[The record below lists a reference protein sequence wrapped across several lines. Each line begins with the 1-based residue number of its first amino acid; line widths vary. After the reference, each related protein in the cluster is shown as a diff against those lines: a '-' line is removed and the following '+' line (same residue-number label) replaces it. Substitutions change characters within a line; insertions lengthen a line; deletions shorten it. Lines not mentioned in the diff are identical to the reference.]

1 MVIIMS
7 SERTVATVLAD
18 YLRQAGIAHVF
29 GYPGESV
36 VDFMEA
42 ARDAGPAMVAAVR
55 EASAAFMAEGAAMR
69 TGRIGACLST
79 LGPGSTALLNGVAGA
94 NLDRVPLLAVSGQV
108 ESSREQYWTHQLVD
122 QGRLF
127 APVTKLAARL
137 EPGSADTVLRK
148 ALRTAT
154 AERPGAVHLTVTT
167 DTFGMT
173 AGGSG
178 NGGTVPPLAR
188 AAATLDFYGEEPL
201 RQLRAA
207 RRPVLLAGGGAVRCG
222 AETALAD
229 LASRAGLPVVVGAM
243 AKGVLSED
251 HPYFAGVLDMAGHQ
265 VIWGLLASADLII
278 TAGFDPVELITPW
291 RLDVPVL
298 HVDTTPNTDQV
309 YPAAVEV
316 VGNVAAALSWLLA
329 SWQGEPRWSEAE
341 VAAHRAALRDG
352 WQAGYAAGRL
362 NPSEV
367 VTTVRS
373 AAPSG
378 TVVTTDVGSHKI
390 MAGQAW
396 TAYAPR
402 ETLIT
407 NGLSAMGF
415 GLPAAIGAAISR
427 PDDPVV
433 CLTGDGGFAMTA
445 TELSVAARLGLGL
458 VVVVFSDGSLNRIE
472 LHQSSL
478 GYPLTATAVDRID
491 IPSLAESLGCDGVRT
506 DSVSGLEKALASA
519 FADGRV
525 RPLVIEARIDT
536 SQYAAQF

>member
-1 MVIIMS
+1 MD
-7 SERTVATVLAD
+7 SERTVATALAG
-18 YLRQAGIAHVF
+18 YLRQAGVTHVF

-79 LGPGSTALLNGVAGA
+79 LGPGSTALLNGVTSAT
-94 NLDRVPLLAVSGQV
+94 LDRVPLLAVSGQV
-108 ESSREQYWTHQLVD
+108 DSSREQYWTHQIVD

-148 ALRTAT
+148 ALRTTT

-167 DTFGMT
+167 DAFGMRVGGPGSDGT
-173 AGGSG
+173 A
-178 NGGTVPPLAR
+178 PPLSP

-201 RQLRAA
+201 RQLRGA
-207 RRPVLLAGGGAVRCG
+207 RRPVLLAGAGAVRCDAG
-222 AETALAD
+222 AALAD
-229 LASRAGLPVVVGAM
+229 LAERAGMPVVVGAM

-251 HPYFAGVLDMAGHQ
+251 HPCFAGVLDMAGHR
-265 VIWGLLASADLII
+265 VIWDLLGSADLIV
-278 TAGFDPVELITPW
+278 TAGFDAVELITPW
-291 RLDVPVL
+291 RLGVPVL

-316 VGNVAAALSWLLA
+316 VGNVAAALSCLA
-329 SWQGEPRWSEAE
+329 AWWEGAPRWTEAE
-341 VAAHRAALRDG
+341 VAAHRAALRQG

-367 VTTVRS
+367 VTTVRA

-396 TAYAPR
+396 TAFAPR

-415 GLPAAIGAAISR
+415 GLPAAIGAAVSGA
-427 PDDPVV
+427 DPVV

-445 TELSVAARLGLGL
+445 TELTVAARLGLGL

-472 LHQSSL
+472 LHQAAL
-478 GYPLTATAVDRID
+478 RYPLTATAVDRAD
-491 IPSLAESLGCDGVRT
+491 IPALAESLGCDGMRA
-506 DSVSGLEKALASA
+506 DSVAGLEKALSSA
-519 FADGRV
+519 FVAGRV
-525 RPLVIEARIDT
+525 RPLVIEARIGT

>member
-1 MVIIMS
+1 MD
-7 SERTVATVLAD
+7 SERTVAAALAH
-18 YLRQAGIAHVF
+18 YLRQAGVTRVF

-42 ARDAGPAMVAAVR
+42 ARDGGPAIIAAVR

-69 TGRIGACLST
+69 TGGIGTCLST
-79 LGPGSTALLNGVAGA
+79 LGPGSTALLNGVASA
-94 NLDRVPLLAVSGQV
+94 TLDRVPMLAISGQV

-137 EPGSADTVLRK
+137 EPGSADTVLRR

-173 AGGSG
+173 MEGG
-178 NGGTVPPLAR
+178 GGTVPPLGP
-188 AAATLDFYGEEPL
+188 ATGSLEFYGEEPL
-201 RQLRAA
+201 RQLRDA
-207 RRPVLLAGGGAVRCG
+207 RRPVLLAGGGAARCG
-222 AETALAD
+222 AEVALAE
-229 LASRAGLPVVVGAM
+229 LAARAGMPVVVGAM

-251 HPYFAGVLDMAGHQ
+251 HPYFAGVLDMAGHR
-265 VIWGLLASADLII
+265 VIWDLLAASDLIV
-278 TAGFDPVELITPW
+278 TAGFDAVELITPW
-291 RLDVPVL
+291 RLGVPVL
-298 HVDTTPNTDQV
+298 HMDTTPNTDQV
-309 YPAAVEV
+309 YPAATEV
-316 VGNVAAALSWLLA
+316 VGDVAAALSWLLA
-329 SWQGEPRWSEAE
+329 SADGAPRWSEAE
-341 VAAHRAALRDG
+341 VAAHRAALRES
-352 WQAGYAAGRL
+352 WQAGYAPGRL

-367 VTTVRS
+367 VTTVRA
-373 AAPSG
+373 AAPAG
-378 TVVTTDVGSHKI
+378 TVMTTDVGSHKI

-415 GLPAAIGAAISR
+415 GLPAAIGAAVSV
-427 PDDPVV
+427 PGPVV
-433 CLTGDGGFAMTA
+433 CMAGDGGFGMTA
-445 TELSVAARLGLGL
+445 TELAVAARLGLGL

-472 LHQSSL
+472 LHQAAM
-478 GYPLTATAVDRID
+478 GYPLTATAVDRVD
-491 IPSLAESLGCDGVRT
+491 IPVLAESLGCDGVRVEH
-506 DSVSGLEKALASA
+506 VSGLEKALSTA
-519 FADGRV
+519 FSGRV

-536 SQYAAQF
+536 SQYAAQY

>member
-1 MVIIMS
+1 MD
-7 SERTVATVLAD
+7 SERTVATALAG
-18 YLRQAGIAHVF
+18 YLRQAGVTRVF

-42 ARDAGPAMVAAVR
+42 ARDSGPAIIAAVR

-79 LGPGSTALLNGVAGA
+79 LGPGSTALLNGVASA
-94 NLDRVPLLAVSGQV
+94 TLDRVPMLAVSGQV

-137 EPGSADTVLRK
+137 EPGSADTVLRR

-154 AERPGAVHLTVTT
+154 AERPGAVHLTATT

-173 AGGSG
+173 IQGGD
-178 NGGTVPPLAR
+178 GTVPPLGP
-188 AAATLDFYGEEPL
+188 ATGSLGCYGEEPL
-201 RQLRAA
+201 RQLRDA

-222 AETALAD
+222 AGAALAE
-229 LASRAGLPVVVGAM
+229 LAERAGMPVVVGAM

-251 HPYFAGVLDMAGHQ
+251 HPYFAGVLDMAGHR
-265 VIWGLLASADLII
+265 VIWDLLGSADLIV
-278 TAGFDPVELITPW
+278 TAGFDAVELITPW
-291 RLDVPVL
+291 RPGVPVL

-309 YPAAVEV
+309 YPAATEV
-316 VGNVAAALSWLLA
+316 VGDVGAALSWLLA
-329 SWQGEPRWSEAE
+329 SADGPPRWTEAE
-341 VAAHRAALRDG
+341 VAAHRSALRDG
-352 WQAGYAAGRL
+352 WQAGYAPGRL

-373 AAPSG
+373 ASPAG
-378 TVVTTDVGSHKI
+378 TVMTTDVGSHKI

-415 GLPAAIGAAISR
+415 GLPAAIGAAVSG
-427 PDDPVV
+427 PGPVV
-433 CLTGDGGFAMTA
+433 CLAGDGGFGMTA
-445 TELSVAARLGLGL
+445 TELAVAARLGLGL

-472 LHQSSL
+472 LHQAAM
-478 GYPLTATAVDRID
+478 GYPLTATAVDRVD
-491 IPSLAESLGCDGVRT
+491 IPVLAESLGCDGVRVE
-506 DSVSGLEKALASA
+506 SVSGLEKALSSA
-519 FADGRV
+519 FSGRG

-536 SQYAAQF
+536 SQYNAQF